1 MNTATT
7 MEADI
12 RTEGERST
20 GIPLVF
26 YKGRNLSLLTV
37 NRFIQDI
44 SSLLS
49 RVAPTRVYK
58 AAAKRT
64 PYLLVDREEMAQ
76 ACVSL
81 TRYGSEIVG
90 RGATL
95 TISGGLLPIRTGE
108 KDRWRGC
115 ALVSISVHKHGSL
128 ATKAPRRDM
137 MAGLARIK
145 KTVEKHNGSF
155 RVWRRRGDAGF
166 TMYLPVLYR
175 AEQGEC
181 N

>member
-1 MNTATT
+1 

-12 RTEGERST
+12 RAGGERPA

-26 YKGRNLSLLTV
+26 YKGRNLSLLTID
-37 NRFIQDI
+37 RFIQEL

-49 RVAPTRVYK
+49 HVTPTRVNK
-58 AAAKRT
+58 AAMKRT
-64 PYLLVDREEMAQ
+64 PYLLVDRAEMGQ

-90 RGATL
+90 RGATA

-108 KDRWRGC
+108 RDQWKGC
-115 ALVSISVHKHGSL
+115 ALVSISVHRDGCFE
-128 ATKAPRRDM
+128 TKVRRRDM

-145 KTVEKHNGSF
+145 KVVEKHNGSF

-175 AEQGEC
+175 AERQEC

>member
-12 RTEGERST
+12 RTEGGRSA

-37 NRFIQDI
+37 NRFIQEL

-49 RVAPTRVYK
+49 RVAPTRVNK
-58 AAAKRT
+58 AASKRT
-64 PYLLVDREEMAQ
+64 PYLLVDREEMAR

-81 TRYGSEIVG
+81 TGYESEIVG

-95 TISGGLLPIRTGE
+95 RISGGLLPILTGE
-108 KDRWRGC
+108 KDQWRGC
-115 ALVSISVHKHGSL
+115 ALVSIAVHRDGSL
-128 ATKAPRRDM
+128 ATNARRKDM
-137 MAGLARIK
+137 MADLARIK
-145 KTVEKHNGSF
+145 RIVEKHNGSF

-166 TMYLPVLYR
+166 SMYLPVLYR
-175 AEQGEC
+175 TEPRTC